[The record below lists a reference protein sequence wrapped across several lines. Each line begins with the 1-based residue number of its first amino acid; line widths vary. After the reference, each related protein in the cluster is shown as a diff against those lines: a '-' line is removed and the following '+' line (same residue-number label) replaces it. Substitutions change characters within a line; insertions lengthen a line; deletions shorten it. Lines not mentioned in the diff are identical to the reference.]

1 MKAKKYTYQN
11 NRNGGREMVKR
22 DEAGYYINSDCG
34 NGFMGWI
41 DVTLEE
47 MKQCLRHTN
56 APQEIVDEIIGK

>member
-1 MKAKKYTYQN
+1 
-11 NRNGGREMVKR
+11 MVKR
-22 DEAGYYINSDCG
+22 DETGYSINSDCG